1 MPRTK
6 GASASPKKVCQTC
19 QQAKAERC
27 FYNSTSKLNPDGK
40 MGICKD
46 CLKNQI
52 DIENVDSVKKVLRQI
67 DKPFIP
73 DLWQKSKGTPNQ
85 HPFGVYLKNLNSLP
99 HYRDLTWDDVVEQPT
114 TPEVTKN
121 TVSEIPELEF
131 KVTPEMVQFWGTGY
145 TAEEYMY
152 LENQWQEYMTSYEIE
167 TASHRD
173 YTKQICTMS
182 LAIDQAR
189 RNKEFK
195 LMAQLLP
202 VYDKLQHSAK
212 FTAVQRTASDRVGGM
227 NTFGEW
233 FAAVEKTGFIPKYHT
248 DEPQDIVDLTMEEYK
263 RFVRELVLGDA
274 TIQQLVEAHVK
285 KLAEKGDIDDLE
297 GEVEVLDVNV
307 DDENSVVV
315 DDDSLDDEGDY

>member
-6 GASASPKKVCQTC
+6 GALASPKKVCQTC
-19 QQAKAERC
+19 QQAKAERL

-46 CLKNQI
+46 CLKDQI
-52 DIENVDSVKKVLRQI
+52 DVENVDTVKRVLRQI

-73 DLWQKSKGTPNQ
+73 DLWNKSKEQPNQ
-85 HPFGVYLKNLNSLP
+85 HPFGVYLKNLNSLA
-99 HYRDLTWDDVVEQPT
+99 HYRDLTWDDVEVPT
-114 TPEVTKN
+114 QKEVSKHI
-121 TVSEIPELEF
+121 VSDIPELDF
-131 KVTPEMVQFWGTGY
+131 IVTPSMVSFWGTGY

-152 LENQWQEYMTSYEIE
+152 LENQWEEYKTSYEIE
-167 TASHRD
+167 TASHKD

-189 RNKEFK
+189 RNKDLK

-248 DEPQDIVDLTMEEYK
+248 DEPQDVVDLTMEEYK
-263 RFVRELVLGDA
+263 RFVRELVLGDT
-274 TIQQLVEAHVK
+274 TIQQLVEAHVN
-285 KLAEKGDIDDLE
+285 KLAEKGDLDDEMAEDEILDDSSDVENTDHMDDDL
-297 GEVEVLDVNV
+297 
-307 DDENSVVV
+307 
-315 DDDSLDDEGDY
+315 LDDEGDY